1 MSERIGLLL
10 DQMDATRRYTHL
22 VLDHVPGERWY
33 DMPADVGS
41 HVAWQVGH
49 ITWAQAKLLVSGVCG
64 RERCDVLPE
73 AYGGWFGKGTS
84 PAAREPAHPTPEALR
99 TTLDAVQACAAEALA
114 GLDDAVLDEPA
125 THATGL
131 IHDKWGLAM
140 WSVRHEML
148 HIGQVGLIRRAL
160 GMEPYR

>member
-64 RERCDVLPE
+64 GERCDALPE
-73 AYGGWFGKGTS
+73 AYGQWFGKGTS
-84 PAAREPAHPTPEALR
+84 PARREQEHPAPKALCA
-99 TTLDAVQACAAEALA
+99 TLDAVHACAVEALGA
-114 GLDDAVLDEPA
+114 LDDAVLDEPA
-125 THATGL
+125 SHATGL
-131 IHDKWGLAM
+131 IPDKWGLAM

-148 HIGQVGLIRRAL
+148 HIGQVGLIRRAM
-160 GMEPYR
+160 GMGPYR